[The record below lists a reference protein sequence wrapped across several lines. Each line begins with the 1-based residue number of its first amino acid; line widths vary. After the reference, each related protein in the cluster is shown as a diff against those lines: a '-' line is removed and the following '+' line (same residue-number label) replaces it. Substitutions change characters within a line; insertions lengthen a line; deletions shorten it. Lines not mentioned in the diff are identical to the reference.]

1 MASKTS
7 GLAVLQTSQSLG
19 TLCCAECGWDA
30 SHETVAP
37 NIVVGG
43 LRMSNYSAKIP
54 FQETPSSMET
64 FALLGFENLECV
76 ARMAF
81 TATAATKPTR
91 IGIAAES
98 RNSASVIA

>member
-1 MASKTS
+1 M
-7 GLAVLQTSQSLG
+7 LQTSQSLG

-37 NIVVGG
+37 NIVVRD
-43 LRMSNYSAKIP
+43 LRMSNYSAKTP

-64 FALLGFENLECV
+64 FTLLGFENLECV

-81 TATAATKPTR
+81 AATAATKPTR
-91 IGIAAES
+91 IGIATES
-98 RNSASVIA
+98 RNSASIIA